1 MGGRLF
7 KEGFTLLLNFA
18 KIIKR
23 MKPKIL
29 IVEDD
34 RPIIKLFEEVFSMAG
49 FEIEVLDLGQKA
61 IERLKEIREGKGGK
75 PDLVL
80 LDLILPDMNGISV
93 LKEARRYPE
102 TKNLKIYALT
112 NYNNPEFNQEL
123 TKEGIDKIL
132 IKFQYSLRELIAI
145 IEEGLKLK

>member
-1 MGGRLF
+1 MR
-7 KEGFTLLLNFA
+7 
-18 KIIKR
+18 
-23 MKPKIL
+23 PKIL
-29 IVEDD
+29 IIEDD
-34 RPIIKLFEEVFSMAG
+34 RPTIKLFEEVFSMAG

-61 IERLKEIREGKGGK
+61 IERLKEIREGKREK

-93 LKEARRYPE
+93 LKEARKYPE

-112 NYNNPEFNQEL
+112 NYSNPEFNQEL

-132 IKFQYSLRELIAI
+132 IKAQYSLKELIAI